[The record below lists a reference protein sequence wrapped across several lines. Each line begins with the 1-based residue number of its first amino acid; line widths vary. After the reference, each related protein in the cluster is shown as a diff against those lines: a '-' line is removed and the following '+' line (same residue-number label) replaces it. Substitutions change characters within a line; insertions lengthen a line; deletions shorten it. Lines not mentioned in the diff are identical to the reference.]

1 MRECYENKWFYMKY
15 IGKYFS
21 AEILYKNI
29 HKPRVRCMADIKLND
44 FVQINNDQSHTFDD
58 EINIILMETDIFDEI
73 HSNTQEIVCRLNTAI
88 CATTVIWFN

>member
-1 MRECYENKWFYMKY
+1 
-15 IGKYFS
+15 
-21 AEILYKNI
+21 
-29 HKPRVRCMADIKLND
+29 MADIKLND

-73 HSNTQEIVCRLNTAI
+73 HSNTQEIVCRLNTSI